1 MKDSLRFVY
10 AYQEEERTNP
20 ENGKTFFS
28 GYWVKIKE
36 CQSFK
41 HAIDEATRLQ
51 AESVKQGKPVSHCVN
66 S

>member
-1 MKDSLRFVY
+1 MKDTLRFVY
-10 AYQEEERTNP
+10 AYQEEKRTNP

-28 GYWVKIKE
+28 GSWIKIKE

-51 AESVKQGKPVSHCVN
+51 AESVKNGTPVSYCVN